1 MYDKRLSG
9 TLYRNSSTEKD
20 REERL
25 ESAAPSTEKLEK
37 IAWLSLLSA
46 LNRLSNSFNQIVLPL
61 FVLSIGS
68 DEAFYGLIVAV
79 AGYVQSFVLFPAGA
93 FSDKRG
99 RGPAILFGGV
109 FSGIVFLLL
118 PFTVDPTLVLI
129 LYAATGIG
137 SGFRMSSV
145 QALIADATK
154 RGDERTQSYGYTMAI
169 ATLAATTGP
178 FIGGFILDET
188 AFPGINP
195 VIVRYLILFFIMGG
209 LRIAAGIVG
218 IVTERH
224 LQKQGML
231 NNDEVKDTPLERTQD
246 ARNDTR
252 TATLFGVSRL
262 IMGFSSG
269 MVIPYMIL
277 WIIDAFNPSE
287 VVLGSIPAIA
297 GMTLASGALFVG
309 FMSERTGKL
318 KMITGLYILAPI
330 FMIGIV
336 YSPRPEGFVLMAIF
350 YIARQAVANMAQ
362 PANNSLFM
370 GEISQERRGR
380 SYALTRIMWT
390 FPRQTGTLVT
400 SIILSMGMFTS
411 MTEFGVLFFPI
422 AMTLYPISVIPMY
435 FAVKRNRELVEA
447 EAREIPD
454 IVS

>member
-1 MYDKRLSG
+1 M
-9 TLYRNSSTEKD
+9 
-20 REERL
+20 
-25 ESAAPSTEKLEK
+25 
-37 IAWLSLLSA
+37 
-46 LNRLSNSFNQIVLPL
+46 
-61 FVLSIGS
+61 
-68 DEAFYGLIVAV
+68 

-99 RGPAILFGGV
+99 RGPAILFGGL
-109 FSGIVFLLL
+109 FSGVVILLL
-118 PFTVDPTLVLI
+118 PFAVDTTVVLI

-154 RGDERTQSYGYTMAI
+154 RGDERTQSYGYTTAI
-169 ATLAATTGP
+169 ATLVAVAGP

-188 AFPGINP
+188 AFPGIDP
-195 VIVRYLILFFIMGG
+195 VIVRYMILFFLMGG
-209 LRIAAGIVG
+209 LRISAGIVG
-218 IVTERH
+218 FVTERRMKA
-224 LQKQGML
+224 LGML
-231 NNDEVKDTPLERTQD
+231 DNGEIKDTPIERTQD
-246 ARNDTR
+246 AENDTK
-252 TATLFGVSRL
+252 TATLFGISRL

-269 MVIPYMIL
+269 MVVPYMIL

-297 GMTLASGALFVG
+297 GLTLASGALFVG
-309 FMSERTGKL
+309 LMSERTGKL

-330 FMIGIV
+330 LTVGIV
-336 YSPRPEGFVLMAIF
+336 FSPRPEGFVLMAIF

-362 PANNSLFM
+362 PADKSLFM

-400 SIILSMGMFTS
+400 SAILSAGLFTS
-411 MTEFGVLFFPI
+411 MTAFGVLVFPI

-447 EAREIPD
+447 EAMD
-454 IVS
+454 ALDVVS